1 MKRSQSQPS
10 RDLVEKRRR
19 RWKRLNWSIWR
30 RRRKRMMLPRLQQ
43 KKKRGLLV
51 PVQSRTIEVL
61 SRRGHEKPEESL
73 AAVASATR
81 SSVHSGASLP
91 VMRTSVTKARSNVSR
106 AGPLAVR
113 IANAARATVVRRIIP
128 ENVGRPA
135 AERSRGHVA
144 DRLLGP
150 ENVGTGLPKVEIIGT
165 VARPIEA
172 ASHDGGLPEAA
183 VDRIE
188 DTTGPGP
195 VAIGGEVAVEV
206 VAVVEEEEEKEGF
219 IFPTFAS
226 SMSLTNAVKGIVV
239 KLDTLK
245 NVKCVCFVTGWRTH
259 PANLVSNATERIV
272 SSSTQKAIGSLL
284 EIVIAT
290 TGKSEAVAAAEAPRR
305 QRRGCQG
312 KL

>member
-1 MKRSQSQPS
+1 MRRNQSQPS
-10 RDLVEKRRR
+10 RDLVVPKRRR

-30 RRRKRMMLPRLQQ
+30 KRRKRMMLPRLQR
-43 KKKRGLLV
+43 KKKRGLLLV
-51 PVQSRTIEVL
+51 PVLSLTGLEVL

-113 IANAARATVVRRIIP
+113 IANAARAIVVRRIIP

-165 VARPIEA
+165 VAR
-172 ASHDGGLPEAA
+172 
-183 VDRIE
+183 
-188 DTTGPGP
+188 
-195 VAIGGEVAVEV
+195 
-206 VAVVEEEEEKEGF
+206 
-219 IFPTFAS
+219 
-226 SMSLTNAVKGIVV
+226 
-239 KLDTLK
+239 
-245 NVKCVCFVTGWRTH
+245 
-259 PANLVSNATERIV
+259 
-272 SSSTQKAIGSLL
+272 
-284 EIVIAT
+284 
-290 TGKSEAVAAAEAPRR
+290 
-305 QRRGCQG
+305 
-312 KL
+312 